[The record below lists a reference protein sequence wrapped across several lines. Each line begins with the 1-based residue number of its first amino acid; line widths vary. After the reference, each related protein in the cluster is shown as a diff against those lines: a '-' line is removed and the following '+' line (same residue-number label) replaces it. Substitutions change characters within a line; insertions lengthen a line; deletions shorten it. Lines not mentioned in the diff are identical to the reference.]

1 MKNQKAIKVLFFS
14 TFMALSRIF
23 ILKNR
28 KATFYV
34 TLRFFSKSR
43 SDVIRTRDLYVPN
56 VALYQAEPH
65 SDKIWPNAWFSGIRR
80 PCQGTTDRG
89 LEPLLTESESAVL
102 PLHQSATSAFVLCF
116 VQRTCYIIAKKKNKS
131 STFLNFF
138 KFFSTFF
145 PSPVFALFP
154 GSFTMLI
161 KSRFLHRIRS

>member
-28 KATFYV
+28 KATLYV

-65 SDKIWPNAWFSGIRR
+65 SDNRTG
-80 PCQGTTDRG
+80 Q
-89 LEPLLTESESAVL
+89 LTV
-102 PLHQSATSAFVLCF
+102 
-116 VQRTCYIIAKKKNKS
+116 R
-131 STFLNFF
+131 LNPY
-138 KFFSTFF
+138 S
-145 PSPVFALFP
+145 
-154 GSFTMLI
+154 I
-161 KSRFLHRIRS
+161 KELRIEDSNLY

>member
-28 KATFYV
+28 KATLYV

-65 SDKIWPNAWFSGIRR
+65 SVFCNYGKGIRTPTNR
-80 PCQGTTDRG
+80 VRVRC
-89 LEPLLTESESAVL
+89 
-102 PLHQSATSAFVLCF
+102 ATITPFRNVLCSLAHKYYY
-116 VQRTCYIIAKKKNKS
+116 TYISKNCKH
-131 STFLNFF
+131 FF
-138 KFFSTFF
+138 KFFLFLCFF
-145 PSPVFALFP
+145 LQFALEIP
-154 GSFTMLI
+154 
-161 KSRFLHRIRS
+161 

>member
-23 ILKNR
+23 IPKNR

-65 SDKIWPNAWFSGIRR
+65 SEIR
-80 PCQGTTDRG
+80 
-89 LEPLLTESESAVL
+89 
-102 PLHQSATSAFVLCF
+102 
-116 VQRTCYIIAKKKNKS
+116 
-131 STFLNFF
+131 
-138 KFFSTFF
+138 
-145 PSPVFALFP
+145 
-154 GSFTMLI
+154 
-161 KSRFLHRIRS
+161 

>member
-56 VALYQAEPH
+56 VALYQTEPH
-65 SDKIWPNAWFSGIRR
+65 
-80 PCQGTTDRG
+80 
-89 LEPLLTESESAVL
+89 AV
-102 PLHQSATSAFVLCF
+102 C
-116 VQRTCYIIAKKKNKS
+116 N
-131 STFLNFF
+131 
-138 KFFSTFF
+138 
-145 PSPVFALFP
+145 
-154 GSFTMLI
+154 SFCNY
-161 KSRFLHRIRS
+161 

>member
-65 SDKIWPNAWFSGIRR
+65 SVFCNYGKGIRTPTNR
-80 PCQGTTDRG
+80 VRVCC
-89 LEPLLTESESAVL
+89 
-102 PLHQSATSAFVLCF
+102 ATITPFRNVLCSLANKYYY
-116 VQRTCYIIAKKKNKS
+116 TYISKNCKH
-131 STFLNFF
+131 FF
-138 KFFSTFF
+138 KFFLFF
-145 PSPVFALFP
+145 CFFLQFALEIP
-154 GSFTMLI
+154 
-161 KSRFLHRIRS
+161 

>member
-65 SDKIWPNAWFSGIRR
+65 SDKLTGRSYIQASGA
-80 PCQGTTDRG
+80 P
-89 LEPLLTESESAVL
+89 
-102 PLHQSATSAFVLCF
+102 
-116 VQRTCYIIAKKKNKS
+116 AKE
-131 STFLNFF
+131 L
-138 KFFSTFF
+138 
-145 PSPVFALFP
+145 
-154 GSFTMLI
+154 
-161 KSRFLHRIRS
+161 RIEDSNLY

>member
-65 SDKIWPNAWFSGIRR
+65 AADLFIM
-80 PCQGTTDRG
+80 
-89 LEPLLTESESAVL
+89 
-102 PLHQSATSAFVLCF
+102 HQIKRFVKVYL
-116 VQRTCYIIAKKKNKS
+116 QK
-131 STFLNFF
+131 NFF
-138 KFFSTFF
+138 LKIFKI
-145 PSPVFALFP
+145 
-154 GSFTMLI
+154 I
-161 KSRFLHRIRS
+161 KKIVDN

>member
-65 SDKIWPNAWFSGIRR
+65 SVFCNYGKGIRTPTNR
-80 PCQGTTDRG
+80 VRVCC
-89 LEPLLTESESAVL
+89 
-102 PLHQSATSAFVLCF
+102 ATITPFRNVLCSLANKYYY
-116 VQRTCYIIAKKKNKS
+116 TYISKNCKH
-131 STFLNFF
+131 FF
-138 KFFSTFF
+138 KFFFIFLFF
-145 PSPVFALFP
+145 LTIRTRNPLTLALY
-154 GSFTMLI
+154 
-161 KSRFLHRIRS
+161 

>member
-65 SDKIWPNAWFSGIRR
+65 SDKIGNLRFRFPA
-80 PCQGTTDRG
+80 TEKG

-102 PLHQSATSAFVLCF
+102 PITPFRITSCF
-116 VQRTCYIIAKKKNKS
+116 VSVRRNIVIISTCIKKVN
-131 STFLNFF
+131 
-138 KFFSTFF
+138 TFF
-145 PSPVFALFP
+145 IFFVF
-154 GSFTMLI
+154 I
-161 KSRFLHRIRS
+161 

>member
-56 VALYQAEPH
+56 VALYQAESH
-65 SDKIWPNAWFSGIRR
+65 SVFCNYGKGIRTPTNR
-80 PCQGTTDRG
+80 VRVCC
-89 LEPLLTESESAVL
+89 
-102 PLHQSATSAFVLCF
+102 ATITPFRNVLCSLANKYYY
-116 VQRTCYIIAKKKNKS
+116 TYISKNCKH
-131 STFLNFF
+131 FF
-138 KFFSTFF
+138 KFFLFF
-145 PSPVFALFP
+145 CFFLQFALEIP
-154 GSFTMLI
+154 
-161 KSRFLHRIRS
+161 

>member
-28 KATFYV
+28 KATLYV

-65 SDKIWPNAWFSGIRR
+65 SDNKRIWTIQILSYGK
-80 PCQGTTDRG
+80 GTWTPTNRVRVCCAANYTIPHH
-89 LEPLLTESESAVL
+89 LYLSYLSHATWLLYQTVQKNQELFYIFFVRIFNSLSAIVRYL
-102 PLHQSATSAFVLCF
+102 
-116 VQRTCYIIAKKKNKS
+116 
-131 STFLNFF
+131 
-138 KFFSTFF
+138 
-145 PSPVFALFP
+145 FA
-154 GSFTMLI
+154 I
-161 KSRFLHRIRS
+161 

>member
-65 SDKIWPNAWFSGIRR
+65 SVFCNYGKGIRTPTNR
-80 PCQGTTDRG
+80 VRVCC
-89 LEPLLTESESAVL
+89 
-102 PLHQSATSAFVLCF
+102 ATITPFRNVLCSLANKYYY
-116 VQRTCYIIAKKKNKS
+116 TYISKNCKH
-131 STFLNFF
+131 FF
-138 KFFSTFF
+138 KFFLFF
-145 PSPVFALFP
+145 CCFLQFALEIP
-154 GSFTMLI
+154 
-161 KSRFLHRIRS
+161 

>member
-65 SDKIWPNAWFSGIRR
+65 SDKISRTLKCTSIRR
-80 PCQGTTDRG
+80 PCQGTTEKG
-89 LEPLLTESESAVL
+89 FEPLLTESESAVL
-102 PLHQSATSAFVLCF
+102 PLHHSAMF
-116 VQRTCYIIAKKKNKS
+116 S
-131 STFLNFF
+131 SEQ
-138 KFFSTFF
+138 
-145 PSPVFALFP
+145 
-154 GSFTMLI
+154 ML
-161 KSRFLHRIRS
+161 L

>member
-56 VALYQAEPH
+56 VALYQTEPH
-65 SDKIWPNAWFSGIRR
+65 SDNRTE
-80 PCQGTTDRG
+80 Q
-89 LEPLLTESESAVL
+89 LTVRL
-102 PLHQSATSAFVLCF
+102 
-116 VQRTCYIIAKKKNKS
+116 
-131 STFLNFF
+131 
-138 KFFSTFF
+138 
-145 PSPVFALFP
+145 SPY
-154 GSFTMLI
+154 SI
-161 KSRFLHRIRS
+161 KELRIEDSNLY

>member
-56 VALYQAEPH
+56 VALYQTEPH
-65 SDKIWPNAWFSGIRR
+65 LDNTAPKIRSCLAAVPGFEPRR
-80 PCQGTTDRG
+80 
-89 LEPLLTESESAVL
+89 TESESAVL
-102 PLHQSATSAFVLCF
+102 PLHHSAMF
-116 VQRTCYIIAKKKNKS
+116 S
-131 STFLNFF
+131 SEQ
-138 KFFSTFF
+138 
-145 PSPVFALFP
+145 
-154 GSFTMLI
+154 ML
-161 KSRFLHRIRS
+161 L

>member
-65 SDKIWPNAWFSGIRR
+65 SVFCNYGKGIRTPTNR
-80 PCQGTTDRG
+80 VRVCCTPFRN
-89 LEPLLTESESAVL
+89 
-102 PLHQSATSAFVLCF
+102 VLCSLANKYYY
-116 VQRTCYIIAKKKNKS
+116 TYISKNCKH
-131 STFLNFF
+131 FF
-138 KFFSTFF
+138 KFFLFF
-145 PSPVFALFP
+145 CFFLQFALEIP
-154 GSFTMLI
+154 
-161 KSRFLHRIRS
+161 

>member
-65 SDKIWPNAWFSGIRR
+65 SVFCNYGKGIRTPTNR
-80 PCQGTTDRG
+80 VRVCC
-89 LEPLLTESESAVL
+89 
-102 PLHQSATSAFVLCF
+102 ATITPFRNVLCSLANKYYY
-116 VQRTCYIIAKKKNKS
+116 TYISKNCKH
-131 STFLNFF
+131 FFNFF
-138 KFFSTFF
+138 LFFCFF
-145 PSPVFALFP
+145 LQFALEIP
-154 GSFTMLI
+154 
-161 KSRFLHRIRS
+161 

>member
-65 SDKIWPNAWFSGIRR
+65 SVFCNYGKGIRTPTNR
-80 PCQGTTDRG
+80 VRVCC
-89 LEPLLTESESAVL
+89 
-102 PLHQSATSAFVLCF
+102 ATITPFRNVLCSLANKYYY
-116 VQRTCYIIAKKKNKS
+116 TYISKNCKH
-131 STFLNFF
+131 FF
-138 KFFSTFF
+138 KFFLFF
-145 PSPVFALFP
+145 YYLLFEP
-154 GSFTMLI
+154 
-161 KSRFLHRIRS
+161 

>member
-65 SDKIWPNAWFSGIRR
+65 CHYTNPHHLMFRL
-80 PCQGTTDRG
+80 CQTQHSYYIHMYKKSQY
-89 LEPLLTESESAVL
+89 L
-102 PLHQSATSAFVLCF
+102 FYIFCF
-116 VQRTCYIIAKKKNKS
+116 Y
-131 STFLNFF
+131 
-138 KFFSTFF
+138 
-145 PSPVFALFP
+145 
-154 GSFTMLI
+154 LI
-161 KSRFLHRIRS
+161 KVIECEQ

>member
-65 SDKIWPNAWFSGIRR
+65 SVFCNYGKGIRTPTNR
-80 PCQGTTDRG
+80 VRVCC
-89 LEPLLTESESAVL
+89 
-102 PLHQSATSAFVLCF
+102 ATITPFRNVLCSL
-116 VQRTCYIIAKKKNKS
+116 TNKYYYTYISKNCKH
-131 STFLNFF
+131 FF
-138 KFFSTFF
+138 KFFLFF
-145 PSPVFALFP
+145 CFFLQFALEIP
-154 GSFTMLI
+154 
-161 KSRFLHRIRS
+161 

>member
-65 SDKIWPNAWFSGIRR
+65 SVFCNYGKGIRTPTNR
-80 PCQGTTDRG
+80 VRVCCAAITPIRI
-89 LEPLLTESESAVL
+89 
-102 PLHQSATSAFVLCF
+102 TSCF
-116 VQRTCYIIAKKKNKS
+116 VSVRRNIVIISTCIKKVN
-131 STFLNFF
+131 
-138 KFFSTFF
+138 TFF
-145 PSPVFALFP
+145 IFFVF
-154 GSFTMLI
+154 I
-161 KSRFLHRIRS
+161 